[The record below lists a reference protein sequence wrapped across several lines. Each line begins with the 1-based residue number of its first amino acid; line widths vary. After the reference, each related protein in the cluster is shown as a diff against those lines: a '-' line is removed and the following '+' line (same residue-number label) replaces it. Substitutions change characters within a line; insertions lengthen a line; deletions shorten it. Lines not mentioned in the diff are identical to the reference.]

1 MYRQVQGKLLF
12 ADGGNPRGSRSIAVV
27 MTFEDV
33 VYFLNS
39 DLNFTLPLQEHVE
52 LR

>member
-12 ADGGNPRGSRSIAVV
+12 ADGGNPRGSRSTAVV